1 MDLNEMIKSLKTH
14 PEQLRIGMIASHVGI
29 VRGTS
34 RDGRDVTGIEVAYDH
49 DKIKRIID
57 DVKAK
62 QGIVEVLVDANKGR
76 LRVGDDILTVAV
88 AGEIRDDVFPALI
101 ETVNRIKIEATKKKE
116 FFD

>member
-1 MDLNEMIKSLKTH
+1 MDLNELIKSLKAH
-14 PEQLRIGMIASHVGI
+14 PEQRRIGMIASHVGI

-34 RDGRDVTGIEVAYDH
+34 RNGRDVTGIEVAYDH

-62 QGIVEVLVDANKGR
+62 QGIVEVLVDANEGGLK
-76 LRVGDDILTVAV
+76 VGDDILTVAV

-101 ETVNRIKIEATKKKE
+101 EAVNRIKIEATRKKE